1 VSTAAHH
8 SGARLFKVAA
18 QGSDGMPQLLRTLQ
32 IPASEGYRQ
41 SKFQFFELM
50 FTL

>member
-1 VSTAAHH
+1 V
-8 SGARLFKVAA
+8 
-18 QGSDGMPQLLRTLQ
+18 PQLLGTLQ
-32 IPASEGYRQ
+32 IAPGEGHGQ